1 MDENLWD
8 VVKVVFREK
17 YIVWNVYNK
26 KENGMVEYKWYEEL
40 NFKDMDK
47 NNWMN
52 LKKGGERDNLYRER

>member
-8 VVKVVFREK
+8 AVKVVLREK
-17 YIVWNVYNK
+17 HIAWNAYNK
-26 KENGMVEYKWYEEL
+26 KENGMAEHKWHEES

-52 LKKGGERDNLYRER
+52 SKKGGERDNLYRER